1 VAGDLAT
8 AQSDWTEL
16 GLIGDDR
23 DIDSPLSIP
32 RSDVP
37 RGGEPRRRSYDL
49 AGFAFDLSGAEAK
62 VLDHL
67 EGALEPFAA
76 SLDGPRCSIEIDT
89 AQPPEPFVLRV
100 NGAETLRTARTAEM
114 IGAVFQFMLTQVHP
128 ETEWLALVHGAAVRS
143 PDGRAVLLPGDG
155 GSGKSTLAAWLS
167 RRGFGLLAGDMIALD
182 AAGRVVPWPLPHSIK
197 RGSWAALAS
206 VMTELEALPSRIA
219 NGREMKFVPAPPAAW
234 QAAPTPVAALIFPA
248 YGTRDEPGM
257 TRLTLLD
264 TVERLFDGRMWLGER
279 LTSENVEAF
288 LRWLEP
294 IPAYAMGYSMLD
306 RAEDCVRAAIA

>member
-1 VAGDLAT
+1 MPFTGGAALLDERRQRLHVCNETAGAMWRLLAQGWSERDVVAALAEHYEVPTDDVAGDLAT

-23 DIDSPLSIP
+23 DIDSPLSIR

-49 AGFAFDLSGAEAK
+49 AGFAFDLSGSEAK

-76 SLDGPRCSIEIDT
+76 RLEGPRCWVEIDT

-114 IGAVFQFMLTQVHP
+114 IGAVFQFLLTQVHR
-128 ETEWLALVHGAAVRS
+128 EAEWLALVHGVAVRS

-155 GSGKSTLAAWLS
+155 GSGKSTLSAWLG
-167 RRGFGLLAGDMIALD
+167 RRGFGLLADDMIALD
-182 AAGRVVPWPLPHSIK
+182 AAGAWSAGRCPTASSGGAGPL
-197 RGSWAALAS
+197 L
-206 VMTELEALPSRIA
+206 
-219 NGREMKFVPAPPAAW
+219 
-234 QAAPTPVAALIFPA
+234 QA
-248 YGTRDEPGM
+248 
-257 TRLTLLD
+257 
-264 TVERLFDGRMWLGER
+264 
-279 LTSENVEAF
+279 
-288 LRWLEP
+288 
-294 IPAYAMGYSMLD
+294 
-306 RAEDCVRAAIA
+306 